1 MNNLFAY
8 IHQSINTKPKT
19 LNEMREMILALGW
32 PFINIQAVSSDRLR
46 LQDIVAT
53 PTVIIIFI
61 LDHQL
66 ADAKTNILNC

>member
-1 MNNLFAY
+1 M
-8 IHQSINTKPKT
+8 
-19 LNEMREMILALGW
+19 M
-32 PFINIQAVSSDRLR
+32 AVSSDRLR

-66 ADAKTNILNC
+66 ADAETNILTTAENVDKRGWILQYYIGGVH

>member
-1 MNNLFAY
+1 M
-8 IHQSINTKPKT
+8 
-19 LNEMREMILALGW
+19 M
-32 PFINIQAVSSDRLR
+32 AVSSDRLR

-66 ADAKTNILNC
+66 ADAETNILNCFKR